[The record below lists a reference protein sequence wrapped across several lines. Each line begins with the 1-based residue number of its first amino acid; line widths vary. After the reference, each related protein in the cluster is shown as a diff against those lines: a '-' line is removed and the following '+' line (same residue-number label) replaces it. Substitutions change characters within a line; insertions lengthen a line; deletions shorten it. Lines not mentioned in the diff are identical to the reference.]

1 LRRSRRNRRSRK
13 DSPPLSR
20 RISLRSLIPDRPAA
34 SSDMRFVNL
43 GMLINRRRTAES
55 MALSMDSVLWCE
67 VDRSM
72 TVRVAEVV
80 RTSRWD
86 RRSPGCHCLVVCSR
100 TVGSSDRRTRGT
112 TISTWS
118 SSKPSSPHH
127 RAAVVPYSAASRPS
141 DIAAARTRNS
151 QVRGVARCRKTRS
164 DSASQTPSFSRSH
177 HCCEVKPQ
185 DATSSRLM
193 RSCCLRAMSISAKSF
208 FTQTRRHS
216 EMSKAESKPALDAGG
231 HAPTVFWTV
240 AV

>member
-1 LRRSRRNRRSRK
+1 
-13 DSPPLSR
+13 
-20 RISLRSLIPDRPAA
+20 
-34 SSDMRFVNL
+34 MRFVNL
-43 GMLINRRRTAES
+43 GMLISRRRTAES
-55 MALSMDSVLWCE
+55 MALSMESVLWRE
-67 VDRSM
+67 LARSM

-80 RTSRWD
+80 RTPRCD

-112 TISTWS
+112 TNSTWS
-118 SSKPSSPHH
+118 SSKPSRPHH

-141 DIAAARTRNS
+141 DMAAARTRNS

-177 HCCEVKPQ
+177 HCCEVKPH

-193 RSCCLRAMSISAKSF
+193 RSCCLRATSINSKSF
-208 FTQTRRHS
+208 FTQARRHI
-216 EMSKAESKPALDAGG
+216 ETSKAESKPVFEARG